1 MTTTRPLRVDDLYRF
16 AIPDQPA
23 LAPDGSRVAYTL
35 TTQDAGLDRPVRS
48 LWLVATGG
56 GPAGPAPHRLTSGP
70 DDHTPI
76 WSPDG
81 TTLAFLRGGQLHLLR
96 PDDGE
101 ARRLTELDHGAATPV
116 WSPDGSRIAVTAE
129 VHRQA
134 PDEPVVVDRLGK
146 VDGQGMRGT
155 ARTQLF
161 VVETA
166 SGRVTRLTLGDFH
179 VTGTPSWSPDG
190 TRLAFPAVAGRD
202 YDLTGAVAA
211 HVVDAFGPS
220 PLPTPVGPAAG
231 PVRAVAWHPGGD
243 TLLLTGR
250 TAHGAGHES
259 LRLQPLDGSA
269 PTALAVG
276 LDRNVMPGGSGY
288 PGALPQ
294 FHGSKGESVVFCAR
308 DRGATRPYRLPLDDG
323 PGLGSAAAVEL
334 PLPAGSGVSG
344 CSVAAGKAALAVA
357 DGASYGE
364 IALLDL
370 ETGALARLTAHMA
383 GALPEVTLAPVTERE
398 FAISD
403 GTRVHG
409 LVTRD
414 PRAPAGGPLLVDLHG
429 GPHNCWAPHAD
440 PVHLYHQELVS
451 RGWTILA
458 LNIRGSD
465 GYGEDFLTAAV
476 DAWGEGDERDVLEPV
491 GALVAEGLVDP
502 ERIALTGYS
511 YGGYL
516 SCWLSARSDFF
527 AAVVPGG
534 LIADLPSLV
543 ATSVEGLEIAHEEI
557 ADADRRRELSP
568 LAHVDAV
575 RAPTLILHGLADD
588 VCPAGQAEQWFHA
601 LRTRGVTVR
610 MVLYPG
616 GSHLF
621 VLNGRPSQRADYCRR
636 VVDWVTG
643 HTLRPFGGPVPH
655 AAPAPEP
662 AGSR

>member
-1 MTTTRPLRVDDLYRF
+1 M
-16 AIPDQPA
+16 
-23 LAPDGSRVAYTL
+23 
-35 TTQDAGLDRPVRS
+35 
-48 LWLVATGG
+48 
-56 GPAGPAPHRLTSGP
+56 
-70 DDHTPI
+70 
-76 WSPDG
+76 
-81 TTLAFLRGGQLHLLR
+81 
-96 PDDGE
+96 
-101 ARRLTELDHGAATPV
+101 

-414 PRAPAGGPLLVDLHG
+414 PRAP
-429 GPHNCWAPHAD
+429 
-440 PVHLYHQELVS
+440 
-451 RGWTILA
+451 
-458 LNIRGSD
+458 
-465 GYGEDFLTAAV
+465 
-476 DAWGEGDERDVLEPV
+476 
-491 GALVAEGLVDP
+491 
-502 ERIALTGYS
+502 
-511 YGGYL
+511 
-516 SCWLSARSDFF
+516 
-527 AAVVPGG
+527 
-534 LIADLPSLV
+534 
-543 ATSVEGLEIAHEEI
+543 
-557 ADADRRRELSP
+557 
-568 LAHVDAV
+568 
-575 RAPTLILHGLADD
+575 
-588 VCPAGQAEQWFHA
+588 
-601 LRTRGVTVR
+601 
-610 MVLYPG
+610 
-616 GSHLF
+616 
-621 VLNGRPSQRADYCRR
+621 
-636 VVDWVTG
+636 
-643 HTLRPFGGPVPH
+643 
-655 AAPAPEP
+655 
-662 AGSR
+662 